1 MVLYTTRPGD
11 LVADPPMWCTYEYV
25 MDKAGDAG
33 QNHCAPTSA
42 QRDPLQSFATLCG
55 FLDAQR
61 HYIFSHFRP
70 AHAMQFAVY
79 ERAKELL
86 GGNAA
91 DHNPLVAGVAGTVA
105 TVINDAIMT
114 PVDVIKQR
122 LQVRVYTCLLGWQG
136 GDRHGEV

>member
-1 MVLYTTRPGD
+1 MKGYQMVLYTTRPGD

-25 MDKAGDAG
+25 MDKAGVAG

-42 QRDPLQSFATLCG
+42 RRYQSFATLG
-55 FLDAQR
+55 KFLDTER
-61 HYIFSHFRP
+61 HSIFSHFRP

-122 LQVRVYTCLLGWQG
+122 LQVRVYLSNRVGI
-136 GDRHGEV
+136 V